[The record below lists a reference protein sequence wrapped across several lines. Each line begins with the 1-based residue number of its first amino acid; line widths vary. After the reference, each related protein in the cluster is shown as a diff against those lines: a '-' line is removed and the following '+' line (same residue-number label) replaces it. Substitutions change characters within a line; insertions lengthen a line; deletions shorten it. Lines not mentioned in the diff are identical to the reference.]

1 MDIMKNKKQQSKKI
15 NKLDNSN
22 IINTSDIAKDIY
34 MATYIYIVIIIIL
47 SFLLFFS
54 DEKYLNNV
62 IKIDNKN
69 LNFISNKLDFDNFNI
84 SSNLNNNI
92 LYPLPKKYNISSKFG
107 SRYHP
112 VKKKNSFHYGVDL
125 AAPEGT
131 NLIAVTNGI
140 IVKSSL
146 DGANGYSIW
155 LKDDNNIT
163 YIYAHV
169 NPYKMVQENQYI
181 TRGQTIGY
189 VGPKYVK
196 ISNYSDNYGY
206 TNGLLTGPHL
216 HFGVRVNGTYL
227 DPMKILSK

>member
-1 MDIMKNKKQQSKKI
+1 MDIIKNKKQKYNKI
-15 NKLDNSN
+15 NKLYNSN

-34 MATYIYIVIIIIL
+34 KATYIYIVIIIIL
-47 SFLLFFS
+47 SLLLLFS

-69 LNFISNKLDFDNFNI
+69 LNFISNKVNFNNFNI

-169 NPYKMVQENQYI
+169 NPYKMVQKNQYI

-196 ISNYSDNYGY
+196 FSNYSDNYGY

-216 HFGVRVNGTYL
+216 HFGVRVNENYL
-227 DPMKILSK
+227 DPMKFFSK

>member
-1 MDIMKNKKQQSKKI
+1 MDIMKNKKQKSKKI
-15 NKLDNSN
+15 NKLYNSN

-34 MATYIYIVIIIIL
+34 RATYIYIVIIIIL

-69 LNFISNKLDFDNFNI
+69 LNFISNKLGFDNFNI
-84 SSNLNNNI
+84 LSNLNNNI

-112 VKKKNSFHYGVDL
+112 VKKKNSFHYGVDF

-155 LKDDNNIT
+155 LKDDNNII
-163 YIYAHV
+163 YVYAHV
-169 NPYKMVQENQYI
+169 NPYKMVKENQYI

-196 ISNYSDNYGY
+196 ISNYSDTYGY

-216 HFGVRVNGTYL
+216 HFGVKANGNYL

>member
-1 MDIMKNKKQQSKKI
+1 MDIMKNKKQKYNKI
-15 NKLDNSN
+15 NKLYNSN
-22 IINTSDIAKDIY
+22 VINTSDIAKDIY
-34 MATYIYIVIIIIL
+34 KATYIYIVIIIIL
-47 SFLLFFS
+47 SLLLLFS
-54 DEKYLNNV
+54 DENYLKDV
-62 IKIDNKN
+62 VKIDNKN
-69 LNFISNKLDFDNFNI
+69 LNFISNN

-112 VKKKNSFHYGVDL
+112 VKKKNSFHYGVDF

-140 IVKSSL
+140 VVKSSL

-155 LKDDNNIT
+155 LKDNNNII
-163 YIYAHV
+163 YVYAHV
-169 NPYKMVQENQYI
+169 NPYKMVKENQYI

-196 ISNYSDNYGY
+196 FSNYSDTYGY

-216 HFGVRVNGTYL
+216 HFGVKANGKYL
-227 DPMKILSK
+227 DPMKFFPK